1 MDREITEKLTAKD
14 NASACAFANE
24 IVAQSRDSDRW
35 YPHFATFAALLDHP
49 KSYVRNRALNILAA
63 NAQWDSENRFDAIF
77 PDYLSHIT
85 DEKPITARLCIQALA
100 QIGQAK
106 PRYCP
111 EILRHLRNAD
121 LSRYK
126 DSMRPLLERD
136 IRETSAILTA
146 CCALDGQ

>member
-35 YPHFATFAALLDHP
+35 YPHFATFAVLLDHP

-63 NAQWDSENRFDAIF
+63 NAQWDSENRFDAIL

-100 QIGQAK
+100 QIGQANPGIVLK
-106 PRYCP
+106 FSATFATLICP
-111 EILRHLRNAD
+111 GIRTVCVRCW
-121 LSRYK
+121 SGISGK
-126 DSMRPLLERD
+126 LLP
-136 IRETSAILTA
+136 S
-146 CCALDGQ
+146 